1 MSTNKSYRSALIF
14 LTTLFFL
21 WGFITVLVDSLVP
34 RLKDVFEM
42 SYAKTVLVQ
51 FAFFTAFFVV
61 SVPAG
66 ALLSKIGYRKGIVLG
81 LIIMAL
87 GCLLFYPAAEYR
99 NFNIFLIGYFTL
111 AGGITVLQVA
121 ANPYVALLGS
131 EEDASSRLN
140 LSQAFNSL
148 GTTIAP
154 IVGALFLLSDSVKTS
169 EEINL
174 LTALEK
180 VDYYSAE
187 AATVQTPF
195 LLIAA
200 FIGILAL
207 IFAFLKLP
215 KVMQESP
222 KGGYLSLLKNKLM
235 LMGALGI
242 FVYVGAEVAIGSFLV
257 NYFSDMNLAVIVMEN
272 EMMMNIANTI
282 ASVFNKTFS
291 NSDPKSLLGIFI
303 IFYWGG
309 AMIGRFIGAYLTK
322 IMDAGKVLS
331 MFASLAILM
340 ILISIN
346 TQGLISMWSI
356 LAVGLF
362 NSIMFPTIFTLTL
375 EGLGDLKAQASGLLC
390 MAIVGGAIIPF
401 AFGSLIDGFGFK
413 KAFILTLICYGYIM
427 YYGRL
432 KKQES
437 RLNFKK
443 KQITIYAHCIF
454 TCFNYSDV
462 YCIKKRYYTTSY
474 RKKT

>member
-66 ALLSKIGYRKGIVLG
+66 TLLSKIGYRKGIVLG

-174 LTALEK
+174 LTDLEK
-180 VDYYSAE
+180 INYYSAE
-187 AATVQTPF
+187 AVTVQTPF

-207 IFAFLKLP
+207 IFAFIKLP

-331 MFASLAILM
+331 IFASLAILM

-413 KAFILTLICYGYIM
+413 KAFILTVICYGYIM
-427 YYGRL
+427 YYGKL
-432 KKQES
+432 KS
-437 RLNFKK
+437 R
-443 KQITIYAHCIF
+443 
-454 TCFNYSDV
+454 
-462 YCIKKRYYTTSY
+462 
-474 RKKT
+474 KTA

>member
-1 MSTNKSYRSALIF
+1 MKQVKSYKSSFISV
-14 LTTLFFL
+14 TILFFL

-34 RLKDVFEM
+34 RLKEVFEM

-51 FAFFTAFFVV
+51 FAFFTAFFVI
-61 SVPAG
+61 SLPAG
-66 ALLSKIGYRKGIVLG
+66 AILTKIGYKKGIVLG
-81 LIIMAL
+81 LVIMAI

-99 NFNIFLIGYFTL
+99 NFNVFLIGYFTL
-111 AGGITVLQVA
+111 AAGITVLQVA

-131 EEDASSRLN
+131 EDGASSRLN

-154 IVGALFLLSDSVKTS
+154 VVGALFLLSDSVKTS
-169 EEINL
+169 KEINL
-174 LTALEK
+174 LNSTDKAS
-180 VDYYSAE
+180 YYATE

-207 IFAFLKLP
+207 TFSFIKLP
-215 KVMQESP
+215 KVMEESP
-222 KGGYLSLLKNKLM
+222 KGGYLALLKNKIMM
-235 LMGALGI
+235 LGALGI
-242 FVYVGAEVAIGSFLV
+242 FVYVGAEVSIGSFLV
-257 NYFSDMNLAVIVMEN
+257 NYFDDMNLAVIIAEN
-272 EMMMNIANTI
+272 QTMMNIANTI
-282 ASVFNKTFS
+282 ASTFNKTFS

-322 IMDAGKVLS
+322 IISPSKVLS
-331 MFASLAILM
+331 IFALLAIAL
-340 ILISIN
+340 IAISIN
-346 TQGLISMWSI
+346 TVGLLSMWSI
-356 LAVGLF
+356 LAVGLV

-413 KAFILTLICYGYIM
+413 TAFILTMICYGYIL
-427 YYGRL
+427 YYGMI
-432 KKQES
+432 KTSK
-437 RLNFKK
+437 
-443 KQITIYAHCIF
+443 TI
-454 TCFNYSDV
+454 
-462 YCIKKRYYTTSY
+462 K
-474 RKKT
+474 

>member
-1 MSTNKSYRSALIF
+1 MSQKKSYQSSFISV
-14 LTTLFFL
+14 TILFFL

-34 RLKDVFEM
+34 RLKEVFEM

-51 FAFFTAFFVV
+51 FAFFTAFFVI
-61 SVPAG
+61 SLPAG
-66 ALLSKIGYRKGIVLG
+66 AILTKIGYKKGIVLG
-81 LIIMAL
+81 LVIMAI

-99 NFNIFLIGYFTL
+99 NFNVFLIGYFTL
-111 AGGITVLQVA
+111 AAGITVLQVA

-131 EEDASSRLN
+131 EDGASSRLN

-154 IVGALFLLSDSVKTS
+154 VVGALFLLSDSVKTS

-174 LTALEK
+174 LNSTDKAS
-180 VDYYSAE
+180 YYAAE

-195 LLIAA
+195 LFIAA

-207 IFAFLKLP
+207 TFSFIKLP
-215 KVMQESP
+215 KVMEESP
-222 KGGYLSLLKNKLM
+222 KGGYLALLKNKMMM
-235 LMGALGI
+235 LGALGI

-257 NYFSDMNLAVIVMEN
+257 NYFDDMNLAVIIAEN
-272 EMMMNIANTI
+272 QTMMNIANTI
-282 ASVFNKTFS
+282 ASTFNKTFS

-322 IMDAGKVLS
+322 IMSPGRVLS
-331 MFASLAILM
+331 IFALLAIAL
-340 ILISIN
+340 IAISIN
-346 TQGLISMWSI
+346 TVGLVSMWSI
-356 LAVGLF
+356 LAIGLF

-413 KAFILTLICYGYIM
+413 TAFILTMICYGYIL
-427 YYGRL
+427 YYGMI
-432 KKQES
+432 KTSK
-437 RLNFKK
+437 
-443 KQITIYAHCIF
+443 TI
-454 TCFNYSDV
+454 
-462 YCIKKRYYTTSY
+462 K
-474 RKKT
+474 

>member
-1 MSTNKSYRSALIF
+1 MSQKKSYQSSFISV
-14 LTTLFFL
+14 TILFFL

-34 RLKDVFEM
+34 RLKEVFEM

-51 FAFFTAFFVV
+51 FAFFTAFFVI
-61 SVPAG
+61 SLPAG
-66 ALLSKIGYRKGIVLG
+66 AILTKIGYKKGIVLG
-81 LIIMAL
+81 LVIMAI

-99 NFNIFLIGYFTL
+99 NFNVFLVGYFTL
-111 AGGITVLQVA
+111 AAGITVLQVA

-131 EEDASSRLN
+131 EDGASSRLN

-154 IVGALFLLSDSVKTS
+154 VVGALFLLSDSVKTS
-169 EEINL
+169 EEISL
-174 LTALEK
+174 LNNTDKAS
-180 VDYYSAE
+180 YYAAE

-195 LLIAA
+195 LFIAA

-207 IFAFLKLP
+207 TFSFIKLP
-215 KVMQESP
+215 KVMEESP
-222 KGGYLSLLKNKLM
+222 KGGYLALLKNKMMM
-235 LMGALGI
+235 LGALGI

-257 NYFSDMNLAVIVMEN
+257 NYFDDMNLAVIIAEN
-272 EMMMNIANTI
+272 QTMMNIANTI
-282 ASVFNKTFS
+282 ASTFNKTFS

-322 IMDAGKVLS
+322 IMSPGRVLS
-331 MFASLAILM
+331 IFALLAIAL
-340 ILISIN
+340 IAISIN
-346 TQGLISMWSI
+346 TVGLLSMWSI

-413 KAFILTLICYGYIM
+413 TAFILTMICYGYIL
-427 YYGRL
+427 YYGMI
-432 KKQES
+432 KTSK
-437 RLNFKK
+437 
-443 KQITIYAHCIF
+443 TI
-454 TCFNYSDV
+454 
-462 YCIKKRYYTTSY
+462 K
-474 RKKT
+474 

>member
-1 MSTNKSYRSALIF
+1 MSTSTNKSYKSAFIF

-51 FAFFTAFFVV
+51 FAFFVAFFVF
-61 SVPAG
+61 SLPAG
-66 ALLSKIGYRKGIVLG
+66 FILSKIGYKKGIVLG
-81 LIIMAL
+81 LLTMAL
-87 GCLLFYPAAEYR
+87 GCLLFYPAASYR
-99 NFNIFLIGYFTL
+99 AFPVFLIGYFTL
-111 AGGITVLQVA
+111 AGGITILQVA

-131 EEDASSRLN
+131 EDGASSRLN

-154 IVGALFLLSDSVKTS
+154 VVGALFLLSDSVKSS
-169 EEINL
+169 EEISL
-174 LTALEK
+174 LNEIEK
-180 VDYYSAE
+180 LDYYIAE

-195 LLIAA
+195 LLIAFSIA
-200 FIGILAL
+200 ILAS
-207 IFAFLKLP
+207 IFAFIKLP
-215 KVMQESP
+215 QVMQESP
-222 KGGYLSLLKNKLM
+222 KGGYIMLLKNKVL

-257 NYFSDMNLAVIVMEN
+257 NYFSDMNLAVIVAES
-272 EMMMNIANTI
+272 ETMMHIANTI
-282 ASVFNKTFS
+282 ASTFNKTFT
-291 NSDPKSLLGIFI
+291 NSDPKSLLGIFV

-309 AMIGRFIGAYLTK
+309 AMIGRFVGAYLTR
-322 IMDAGKVLS
+322 IMAPGKVLS
-331 MFASLAILM
+331 IFALLAISM

-346 TQGLISMWSI
+346 TSGLLSMWSI

-362 NSIMFPTIFTLTL
+362 NSIMFPTIFTLSL

-413 KAFILTLICYGYIM
+413 TAFILTIICYGYILF
-427 YYGRL
+427 YGRFKA
-432 KKQES
+432 KK
-437 RLNFKK
+437 
-443 KQITIYAHCIF
+443 
-454 TCFNYSDV
+454 V
-462 YCIKKRYYTTSY
+462 
-474 RKKT
+474 

>member
-66 ALLSKIGYRKGIVLG
+66 AILSKIGYRKGIVLG
-81 LIIMAL
+81 LVVMAI
-87 GCLLFYPAAEYR
+87 GCLFFYPAAEYR
-99 NFNIFLIGYFTL
+99 NFTIFLVGYFTL

-131 EEDASSRLN
+131 EEGASSRLN

-154 IVGALFLLSDSVKTS
+154 VVGALFLLSDSVKTS
-169 EEINL
+169 EEIN
-174 LTALEK
+174 ALSAMEK
-180 VDYYSAE
+180 VDYYAAE

-195 LLIAA
+195 LLIASFIGVLAIVFA
-200 FIGILAL
+200 FI
-207 IFAFLKLP
+207 KLP

-222 KGGYLSLLKNKLM
+222 KGGYFSLLRNKLM

-257 NYFSDMNLAVIVMEN
+257 NYFNDMNLAVIVADN
-272 EMMMNIANTI
+272 EMMMRIANSI
-282 ASVFNKTFS
+282 ASTFNKTFS

-309 AMIGRFIGAYLTK
+309 AMIGRFVGAYLTK
-322 IMDAGKVLS
+322 IMPAGRVLS
-331 MFASLAILM
+331 IFALLAIVM
-340 ILISIN
+340 IAVSIT
-346 TQGLISMWSI
+346 TQGLLSMWSI

-375 EGLGDLKAQASGLLC
+375 EGLGDLKAQASGILC

-401 AFGSLIDGFGFK
+401 VFGGLIDNFGFK
-413 KAFILTLICYGYIM
+413 TAFILTLFCYGYIL
-427 YYGRL
+427 YYGKL
-432 KKQES
+432 KSTQ
-437 RLNFKK
+437 
-443 KQITIYAHCIF
+443 
-454 TCFNYSDV
+454 
-462 YCIKKRYYTTSY
+462 
-474 RKKT
+474 

>member
-51 FAFFTAFFVV
+51 VAFFTAFFVV

-99 NFNIFLIGYFTL
+99 NFNVFLIGYFTL

-207 IFAFLKLP
+207 IFAFIKLP

-413 KAFILTLICYGYIM
+413 KAFILTVICYGYIM

-432 KKQES
+432 KNRK
-437 RLNFKK
+437 
-443 KQITIYAHCIF
+443 
-454 TCFNYSDV
+454 
-462 YCIKKRYYTTSY
+462 TS
-474 RKKT
+474 

>member
-1 MSTNKSYRSALIF
+1 MTSTSTNKSYKSAFIF

-51 FAFFTAFFVV
+51 FAFFVAFFVF
-61 SVPAG
+61 SLPAG
-66 ALLSKIGYRKGIVLG
+66 KILSKIGYKKGIVFG
-81 LIIMAL
+81 LLIMAF
-87 GCLLFYPAAEYR
+87 GCLLFYPAASYR
-99 NFNIFLIGYFTL
+99 NFYVFLVGYFTL

-131 EEDASSRLN
+131 EEGASSRLN

-154 IVGALFLLSDSVKTS
+154 VVGALFLLSDSVKTS
-169 EEINL
+169 AEINL
-174 LTALEK
+174 LSETEK
-180 VDYYSAE
+180 TDYYIAE

-195 LLIAA
+195 VMIAS
-200 FIGILAL
+200 FIAILAL
-207 IFAFLKLP
+207 VFAFIKLP

-222 KGGYLSLLKNKLM
+222 KGGYITLLKNKLM

-257 NYFSDMNLAVIVMEN
+257 NYFSDMNLATVVSQN
-272 EMMMNIANTI
+272 ETMMNIANTI
-282 ASVFNKTFS
+282 ASTFNKTFTG
-291 NSDPKSLLGIFI
+291 SDPKSLLGIFV

-309 AMIGRFIGAYLTK
+309 AMIGRFVGAYLTK
-322 IMDAGKVLS
+322 IMAPGKVLAI
-331 MFASLAILM
+331 FATLAITM

-346 TQGLISMWSI
+346 TNGLLSMWSI

-362 NSIMFPTIFTLTL
+362 NSIMFPTIFTLSL

-401 AFGSLIDGFGFK
+401 MFGSLIDSFGFK
-413 KAFILTLICYGYIM
+413 TAFILTIICYGYILF
-427 YYGRL
+427 YGRFKA
-432 KKQES
+432 KK
-437 RLNFKK
+437 L
-443 KQITIYAHCIF
+443 
-454 TCFNYSDV
+454 
-462 YCIKKRYYTTSY
+462 
-474 RKKT
+474 

>member
-1 MSTNKSYRSALIF
+1 MSTNKSYKNALIF

-66 ALLSKIGYRKGIVLG
+66 AILSKIGYRKGIVLG

-87 GCLLFYPAAEYR
+87 GCLLFYPAAEFR
-99 NFNIFLIGYFTL
+99 NFTIFLIGYFTL

-131 EEDASSRLN
+131 EEGASSRLN

-154 IVGALFLLSDSVKTS
+154 VVGALFLLSDSVKTS
-169 EEINL
+169 EEIN
-174 LTALEK
+174 ALSTSEK
-180 VDYYSAE
+180 VDYYAAE

-195 LLIAA
+195 LLIAT
-200 FIGILAL
+200 FIGILAVV
-207 IFAFLKLP
+207 FAFIKLP

-257 NYFSDMNLAVIVMEN
+257 NYFDDMNLAVIVAEN
-272 EMMMNIANTI
+272 DTMMNIANTI
-282 ASVFNKTFS
+282 ASTFNKSFS

-309 AMIGRFIGAYLTK
+309 AMIGRFVGAYLTK
-322 IMDAGKVLS
+322 IIPPGKVLS
-331 MFASLAILM
+331 IFALLAIVM
-340 ILISIN
+340 IAISIN

-375 EGLGDLKAQASGLLC
+375 EGLGELKAQASGLLC

-401 AFGSLIDGFGFK
+401 AFGGLIDGFGFK
-413 KAFILTLICYGYIM
+413 TAFILTMICYGYIL
-427 YYGRL
+427 YYGKL
-432 KKQES
+432 KSSKS
-437 RLNFKK
+437 
-443 KQITIYAHCIF
+443 
-454 TCFNYSDV
+454 
-462 YCIKKRYYTTSY
+462 
-474 RKKT
+474 

>member
-1 MSTNKSYRSALIF
+1 MSTNKSYKSALIF

-66 ALLSKIGYRKGIVLG
+66 AILSKIGYRKGIVLG

-87 GCLLFYPAAEYR
+87 GCLLFYPAAEFR
-99 NFNIFLIGYFTL
+99 NFTFFLIGYFTL

-131 EEDASSRLN
+131 EEGASSRLN

-154 IVGALFLLSDSVKTS
+154 VVGALFLLSDSVKTS
-169 EEINL
+169 EEINAL
-174 LTALEK
+174 STLEK
-180 VDYYSAE
+180 VDYYAAE

-195 LLIAA
+195 LLIAT
-200 FIGILAL
+200 FIGILAVV
-207 IFAFLKLP
+207 FAFIKLP

-222 KGGYLSLLKNKLM
+222 KGGYLSLLRNKLM

-242 FVYVGAEVAIGSFLV
+242 FVYVGAEVSIGSFLV
-257 NYFSDMNLAVIVMEN
+257 NYFDDMNLAVLVAEN
-272 EMMMNIANTI
+272 ELMMNIANTI
-282 ASVFNKTFS
+282 ASTFNKSFS

-309 AMIGRFIGAYLTK
+309 AMIGRFVGAYLTK
-322 IMDAGKVLS
+322 IIAPGKVLS
-331 MFASLAILM
+331 IFALLAIVM
-340 ILISIN
+340 IAISIN

-401 AFGSLIDGFGFK
+401 VFGGLIDSFGFK
-413 KAFILTLICYGYIM
+413 TAFILTMLCYGYIL
-427 YYGRL
+427 YYGKL
-432 KKQES
+432 KS
-437 RLNFKK
+437 
-443 KQITIYAHCIF
+443 
-454 TCFNYSDV
+454 S
-462 YCIKKRYYTTSY
+462 
-474 RKKT
+474 

>member
-66 ALLSKIGYRKGIVLG
+66 TLLSKIGYRKGIVLG

-99 NFNIFLIGYFTL
+99 NFNVFLIGYFTL

-207 IFAFLKLP
+207 IFAFIKLP

-331 MFASLAILM
+331 IFASLAILM

-427 YYGRL
+427 YYG
-432 KKQES
+432 K
-437 RLNFKK
+437 
-443 KQITIYAHCIF
+443 
-454 TCFNYSDV
+454 
-462 YCIKKRYYTTSY
+462 IKN
-474 RKKT
+474 RKTA

>member
-1 MSTNKSYRSALIF
+1 MTSEKSYKSAFIF

-51 FAFFTAFFVV
+51 FAFFTAFFLV
-61 SVPAG
+61 SLPAG
-66 ALLSKIGYRKGIVLG
+66 AILTKIGYKKGIVLG
-81 LIIMAL
+81 LVVMAI
-87 GCLLFYPAAEYR
+87 GCLLFYPAAEFR
-99 NFNIFLIGYFTL
+99 NFNVFLMGYFTL

-131 EEDASSRLN
+131 EQGASSRLN

-154 IVGALFLLSDSVKTS
+154 VVGALFLLSDSVKTS
-169 EEINL
+169 EEINIL
-174 LTALEK
+174 SPTEK
-180 VDYYSAE
+180 VNYYASE
-187 AATVQTPF
+187 ASTVQTPF

-200 FIGILAL
+200 FIGILA
-207 IFAFLKLP
+207 IVFAFIKLP
-215 KVMQESP
+215 KVMEESP

-235 LMGALGI
+235 MLGALGI
-242 FVYVGAEVAIGSFLV
+242 FLYVGAEVAIGSFLV
-257 NYFSDMNLAVIVMEN
+257 NYFNDMNLAIIVTESDV
-272 EMMMNIANTI
+272 MMNIANTI
-282 ASVFNKTFS
+282 ASIFNKSFS

-309 AMIGRFIGAYLTK
+309 AMMGRFVGAYLTR
-322 IMDAGKVLS
+322 IMLPGKVLS
-331 MFASLAILM
+331 IFALLAVTM
-340 ILISIN
+340 ISISIN

-390 MAIVGGAIIPF
+390 MSIVGGAIIPF
-401 AFGSLIDGFGFK
+401 IFGGLIDLFGFK
-413 KAFILTLICYGYIM
+413 TAFILTMICYVYIL
-427 YYGRL
+427 YYGKL
-432 KKQES
+432 KASK
-437 RLNFKK
+437 
-443 KQITIYAHCIF
+443 I
-454 TCFNYSDV
+454 
-462 YCIKKRYYTTSY
+462 
-474 RKKT
+474 

>member
-1 MSTNKSYRSALIF
+1 MMKQTKSYKSSFISV
-14 LTTLFFL
+14 TILFFL

-51 FAFFTAFFVV
+51 FAFFTAFFVI
-61 SVPAG
+61 SLPAG
-66 ALLSKIGYRKGIVLG
+66 AILTKIGYKKGIVLG

-99 NFNIFLIGYFTL
+99 NFNVFLIGYFTL
-111 AGGITVLQVA
+111 ASGITVLQVA

-131 EEDASSRLN
+131 EEGASSRLN

-154 IVGALFLLSDSVKTS
+154 VVGALFLLSDSVKTS
-169 EEINL
+169 EEIDL
-174 LTALEK
+174 LNITDKAN
-180 VDYYSAE
+180 YYAAE
-187 AATVQTPF
+187 AATVQVPF
-195 LLIAA
+195 LLIAT

-207 IFAFLKLP
+207 IFSFIKLP
-215 KVMQESP
+215 KVMEDSP
-222 KGGYLSLLKNKLM
+222 KGGYLALLKNKLM
-235 LMGALGI
+235 MLGALGI

-257 NYFSDMNLAVIVMEN
+257 NYFDDMNLAVIVAEN
-272 EMMMNIANTI
+272 NTMMSIANTI
-282 ASVFNKTFS
+282 ASTFNKTFS

-322 IMDAGKVLS
+322 IMSPSRVLS
-331 MFASLAILM
+331 IFASLAI
-340 ILISIN
+340 ILIIISIN
-346 TQGLISMWSI
+346 TVGLLSMWSI

-375 EGLGDLKAQASGLLC
+375 RGLGDLKAQASGLLC

-413 KAFILTLICYGYIM
+413 TAFILTIVCYGYIL
-427 YYGRL
+427 YYGM
-432 KKQES
+432 
-437 RLNFKK
+437 
-443 KQITIYAHCIF
+443 
-454 TCFNYSDV
+454 
-462 YCIKKRYYTTSY
+462 IKSATK
-474 RKKT
+474 